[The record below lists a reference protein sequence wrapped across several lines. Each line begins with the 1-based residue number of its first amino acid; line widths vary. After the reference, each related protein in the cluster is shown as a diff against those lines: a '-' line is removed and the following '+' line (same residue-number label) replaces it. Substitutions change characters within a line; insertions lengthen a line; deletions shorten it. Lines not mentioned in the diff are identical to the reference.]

1 MTETKTIRLY
11 DEQVMLRSCKTVVT
25 ACVELK
31 KGFGVELSET
41 VFYPEGGGQLS
52 DTGKLILADKT
63 VSVTHVREKDG
74 HIYHETAESIAVGT
88 EVTAEI
94 DWQMRFDHMQQHC
107 GEHLLSYGF
116 WKLCQA
122 DNVGFHM
129 TEEMVT
135 IDLNR
140 EVSAVEVQQVET
152 LANAQI
158 QENLPIKTTWMD
170 AEQAAA
176 CANRKF
182 NDKLTGPVRVVS
194 IEGSDA
200 CTCCGTHP
208 PMTGMVG
215 LVKIFKAEKHK
226 EGTRIYFLCG
236 RRAMEKIQTCWQE
249 LTGAVQL
256 LSLKDEEIK
265 LGVERLQ
272 AENKELR
279 DKLTLAEERWVNEI
293 APQLLAK
300 AELKEDIKLVEV
312 RFEDISVDAARKLA
326 QRLAEEP
333 LAQVTLFYKQKNR
346 LNYILTRGSAVSVSC
361 RERIAVLN
369 KELNG
374 HGGGNDN
381 MAQGS
386 SAADKIS

>member
-11 DEQVMLRSCKTVVT
+11 DEQVMLRSCKTIVT

-31 KGFGVELSET
+31 KGFGVELAET

-63 VSVTHVREKDG
+63 VNVTHVREKEG
-74 HIYHETAESIAVGT
+74 HILHETAEPVAVGT

-94 DWQMRFDHMQQHC
+94 DWQMRLDHMQQHC

-140 EVSAVEVQQVET
+140 EVSAAEVQQVET

-158 QENLPIKTTWMD
+158 QENLPIKTTWMEAD
-170 AEQAAA
+170 QAAV
-176 CANRKF
+176 CATRKF

-236 RRAMEKIQTCWQE
+236 RLAMAKIQKCWQE

-256 LSLKDEEIK
+256 LSLKDEEIRQ
-265 LGVERLQ
+265 GVERLQ
-272 AENKELR
+272 TENKELR
-279 DKLTLAEERWVNEI
+279 DKLALAEERWVNEI

-300 AELKEDIKLVEV
+300 AELKENIKIVEAH
-312 RFEDISVDAARKLA
+312 FEDISADAAKKLT
-326 QRLAEEP
+326 QKLVEEP
-333 LAQVTLFYKQKNR
+333 QAQVTVFYKQKNR
-346 LNYILTRGSAVSVSC
+346 LNYILAKGAAVSVSC

-386 SAADKIS
+386 SAVSD

>member
-1 MTETKTIRLY
+1 MTESKTRRLY

-25 ACVELK
+25 ACVERK

-52 DTGKLILADKT
+52 DTGRLILANKT
-63 VSVTHVREKDG
+63 INVTHVREKDG
-74 HIYHETAESIAVGT
+74 HIYHETAEPIAVGT

-140 EVSAVEVQQVET
+140 EVSPAEVQQVET

-170 AEQAAA
+170 AQQAAV
-176 CANRKF
+176 CATRKF
-182 NDKLTGPVRVVS
+182 NDKLTGKLRVVS

-215 LVKIFKAEKHK
+215 LVKIFKTEKHK
-226 EGTRIYFLCG
+226 DGTRIYFLCG
-236 RRAMEKIQTCWQE
+236 RRAMDKIQKCWQE
-249 LTGAVQL
+249 LNGAVQL
-256 LSLKDEEIK
+256 LSLKNEEIR
-265 LGVERLQ
+265 LGVEHLQ

-279 DKLTLAEERWVNEI
+279 DKLVIAEERWVNEI

-300 AELKEDIKLVEV
+300 AELKENIKMVEV
-312 RFEDISVDAARKLA
+312 HFEDISAEAAKKLA
-326 QRLAEEP
+326 QRLAEDP
-333 LAQVTLFYKQKNR
+333 QAQVTLFYKLKNR
-346 LNYILTRGSAVSVSC
+346 LNYILTRGTSVPHSC
-361 RERIAVLN
+361 RERIGVLN

-386 SAADKIS
+386 SAISD

>member
-11 DEQVMLRSCKTVVT
+11 DEQVMLRSCKTIVT
-25 ACVELK
+25 ACVERK
-31 KGFGVELSET
+31 KGFGVELAET

-63 VSVTHVREKDG
+63 VNVTHVREKEG
-74 HIYHETAESIAVGT
+74 HILHETAEPVAVGT
-88 EVTAEI
+88 KVTAEI

-140 EVSAVEVQQVET
+140 EVSAAEVQQVET

-158 QENLPIKTTWMD
+158 QENLPIKTTWME
-170 AEQAAA
+170 AEQAAV
-176 CANRKF
+176 CATRKF

-215 LVKIFKAEKHK
+215 MVKIFKAEKHK

-236 RRAMEKIQTCWQE
+236 RLAMAKIQKCWQE

-256 LSLKDEEIK
+256 LSLKDEEIRQ
-265 LGVERLQ
+265 GVERLQ

-279 DKLTLAEERWVNEI
+279 DKLALAEERWVNEI

-300 AELKEDIKLVEV
+300 AELKENIKIVEAH
-312 RFEDISVDAARKLA
+312 FEDISADAAKKLT
-326 QRLAEEP
+326 QRLVEEP
-333 LAQVTLFYKQKNR
+333 QAQVTVFYKQKNR
-346 LNYILTRGSAVSVSC
+346 LNYILAKGAAVSVSC

-386 SAADKIS
+386 SAVSD

>member
-1 MTETKTIRLY
+1 MTETKTLRLY
-11 DEQVMLRSCKTVVT
+11 DEQVMLRSCQTVVT

-31 KGFGVELSET
+31 KGFGVELAET

-52 DTGKLILADKT
+52 DTGKLVLADKT
-63 VSVTHVREKDG
+63 VKVTHVREKDG
-74 HIYHETAESIAVGT
+74 HIYHETAEPIAEGT
-88 EVTAEI
+88 KVTAEI
-94 DWQMRFDHMQQHC
+94 DWQRRFDHMQQHC

-116 WKLCQA
+116 WKCCEA

-140 EVSAVEVQQVET
+140 EVSAAEVQQVET

-158 QENLPIKTTWMD
+158 QENLPIKTAWMT
-170 AEQAAA
+170 AEQAAL
-176 CANRKF
+176 CATRKF

-194 IEGSDA
+194 IAGSDA

-215 LVKIFKAEKHK
+215 LVKIFKMEKHK
-226 EGTRIYFLCG
+226 DGTRIYFLCG
-236 RRAMEKIQTCWQE
+236 RLAMAKLQKCWQE
-249 LTGAVQL
+249 LNGAVQL

-265 LGVERLQ
+265 MGVERLQ

-279 DKLTLAEERWVNEI
+279 DKLMLAEERWIMEI
-293 APQLLAK
+293 APQLLAQ
-300 AELKEDIKLVEV
+300 AELKDDIKVVEV
-312 RFEDISVDAARKLA
+312 HLEDISAEAAKKLA
-326 QRLAEEP
+326 QRLAEDSQ
-333 LAQVTLFYKQKNR
+333 AQVTLFYKLKNR
-346 LNYILTRGSAVSVSC
+346 LNYILARGSAVPESC

-386 SAADKIS
+386 SALKD

>member
-11 DEQVMLRSCKTVVT
+11 DEQVMLRSCKTIVT
-25 ACVELK
+25 ACVERK
-31 KGFGVELSET
+31 KGFGVELAET

-63 VSVTHVREKDG
+63 VNVTHVREKEG
-74 HIYHETAESIAVGT
+74 HILHETAEPVAVGT
-88 EVTAEI
+88 KVTAEI

-140 EVSAVEVQQVET
+140 EVSAAEVQQVET

-158 QENLPIKTTWMD
+158 QENLPIKTTWME
-170 AEQAAA
+170 AEQAAV
-176 CANRKF
+176 CATRKF

-236 RRAMEKIQTCWQE
+236 RLAMAKIQKCWQE

-256 LSLKDEEIK
+256 LSLKDEEIRQ
-265 LGVERLQ
+265 GVERLQ
-272 AENKELR
+272 TENKELR
-279 DKLTLAEERWVNEI
+279 DKLALAEERWVNEI

-300 AELKEDIKLVEV
+300 AELKENIKIVEAH
-312 RFEDISVDAARKLA
+312 FEDISADAAKKLT
-326 QRLAEEP
+326 QRLVEEP
-333 LAQVTLFYKQKNR
+333 QAQVTVFYKQKNR
-346 LNYILTRGSAVSVSC
+346 LNYILAKGAAVSVSC

-386 SAADKIS
+386 SAVSD

>member
-1 MTETKTIRLY
+1 MTESKTRRLY

-63 VSVTHVREKDG
+63 IKVTHVREKDG
-74 HIYHETAESIAVGT
+74 HIFHETAEPIAVGT

-135 IDLNR
+135 IDLSR
-140 EVSAVEVQQVET
+140 EVSAAEVQQVET

-176 CANRKF
+176 CATRKF

-215 LVKIFKAEKHK
+215 LVKIFKTEKHK
-226 EGTRIYFLCG
+226 DGTRIYFLCG
-236 RRAMEKIQTCWQE
+236 RRAMDKIQKCWQE
-249 LTGAVQL
+249 LNGAVQL
-256 LSLKDEEIK
+256 LSLKDEEIR
-265 LGVERLQ
+265 LGVEHLQ

-279 DKLTLAEERWVNEI
+279 DKLVIAEERWVNEI

-300 AELKEDIKLVEV
+300 AELKENIKMVEI
-312 RFEDISVDAARKLA
+312 RFEDISAEAAKKLA
-326 QRLAEEP
+326 QRLAEDP
-333 LAQVTLFYKQKNR
+333 QAQVTLFYKLKNR
-346 LNYILTRGSAVSVSC
+346 LNYILTRGTSVPHSC
-361 RERIAVLN
+361 RERIGVLN

-386 SAADKIS
+386 SAISD

>member
-1 MTETKTIRLY
+1 MTESKTRRLY

-52 DTGKLILADKT
+52 DTGKLIFADKT
-63 VSVTHVREKDG
+63 IKVTHVREKDG
-74 HIYHETAESIAVGT
+74 HIFHETAEPIAVGT

-94 DWQMRFDHMQQHC
+94 DWQRRFDHMQQHC

-140 EVSAVEVQQVET
+140 EVSAAEVQQVET

-170 AEQAAA
+170 AEQAAV
-176 CANRKF
+176 CATRKF
-182 NDKLTGPVRVVS
+182 NDKLTGKLRVVS

-215 LVKIFKAEKHK
+215 LVKIFKTEKHK
-226 EGTRIYFLCG
+226 DGTRIYFLCG
-236 RRAMEKIQTCWQE
+236 RRAMDKIQKCWQE
-249 LTGAVQL
+249 LNGAVQL
-256 LSLKDEEIK
+256 LSLKDEEIR
-265 LGVERLQ
+265 LGVEHLQ

-279 DKLTLAEERWVNEI
+279 DKLVIAEERWVNEI

-300 AELKEDIKLVEV
+300 AELKENIKMVEI
-312 RFEDISVDAARKLA
+312 RFEDISAEAAKKLA
-326 QRLAEEP
+326 QRLAEDP
-333 LAQVTLFYKQKNR
+333 QAQVTLFYKLKNR
-346 LNYILTRGSAVSVSC
+346 LNYILTRGTSVPHSC
-361 RERIAVLN
+361 RERIGVLN

-386 SAADKIS
+386 SAISD

>member
-140 EVSAVEVQQVET
+140 EVSAAEVQQVET
-152 LANAQI
+152 LANTQI

-170 AEQAAA
+170 AEQAAT
-176 CANRKF
+176 CATRKF

-236 RRAMEKIQTCWQE
+236 RLAMAKIQKCWQE

-265 LGVERLQ
+265 SGVARLQ

-279 DKLTLAEERWVNEI
+279 DKLALAEERWVNEI

-300 AELKEDIKLVEV
+300 AELKDDIKIVEV
-312 RFEDISVDAARKLA
+312 HFEDISADAAKKLT
-326 QRLAEEP
+326 QKLVEEP
-333 LAQVTLFYKQKNR
+333 QAQVTVFYKQKNR
-346 LNYILTRGSAVSVSC
+346 LNYILTQGTDVPGSC
-361 RERIAVLN
+361 RERISILN
-369 KELNG
+369 KKLG
-374 HGGGNDN
+374 GKGGGKDN

-386 SAADKIS
+386 SVL

>member
-11 DEQVMLRSCKTVVT
+11 DEKVMLRSCKTVVT
-25 ACVELK
+25 ACRELK

-52 DTGKLILADKT
+52 DTGKLILADKS
-63 VSVTHVREKDG
+63 VAVTHVREKDG
-74 HIYHETAESIAVGT
+74 TIYHETAESIAVGT

-116 WKLCQA
+116 WKFCQA

-140 EVSAVEVQQVET
+140 EVSAAEVQQVET

-158 QENLPIKTTWMD
+158 QENLPVKTTWMD
-170 AEQAAA
+170 AEQAAVYA
-176 CANRKF
+176 TRKF

-194 IEGSDA
+194 IEGSDV

-208 PMTGMVG
+208 PMTGMIG
-215 LVKIFKAEKHK
+215 LVKIFKMEKHK
-226 EGTRIYFLCG
+226 DGTRIYFLCG
-236 RRAMEKIQTCWQE
+236 RRALAKIQRCWQA
-249 LTGAVQL
+249 LNGASQL
-256 LSLKDEEIK
+256 LSLKDEEIEQ
-265 LGVERLQ
+265 GVERLQ
-272 AENKELR
+272 AEKKELQ
-279 DKLTLAEERWVNEI
+279 DKLTAAEERWVNEI
-293 APQLLAK
+293 APQLLEK
-300 AELKEDIKLVEV
+300 AELKEDIKFVEI
-312 RFEDISVDAARKLA
+312 RFEDISADAARKLA
-326 QRLAEEP
+326 QRLAEDP
-333 LAQVTLFYKQKNR
+333 QAQVTLFYKQKNR
-346 LNYILTRGSAVSVSC
+346 LNYILARGTSVPHSC

-369 KELNG
+369 KKLNG

-386 SAADKIS
+386 CAAGV

>member
-1 MTETKTIRLY
+1 MTETKTRRLY
-11 DEQVMLRSCKTVVT
+11 DEQVMLRSCKTVIT

-31 KGFGVELSET
+31 KGFGVELAET

-63 VSVTHVREKDG
+63 VKVTHVREKDG
-74 HIYHETAESIAVGT
+74 HIYHETAEPIAVGT

-116 WKLCQA
+116 WKFCQA

-140 EVSAVEVQQVET
+140 EVSAAEVQQVET

-170 AEQAAA
+170 AGQAAV
-176 CANRKF
+176 CATRKF

-208 PMTGMVG
+208 PTTGTVG
-215 LVKIFKAEKHK
+215 LVKIFKTEKHK

-265 LGVERLQ
+265 IGVERLQ

-279 DKLTLAEERWVNEI
+279 DKLVIAEERWINEI

-300 AELKEDIKLVEV
+300 AELKDDIKIVEV
-312 RFEDISVDAARKLA
+312 RLADISADAARKLA
-326 QRLAEEP
+326 QRLAENP
-333 LAQVTLFYKQKNR
+333 QAQVTVFYKQKNR
-346 LNYILTRGSAVSVSC
+346 LNYILTRGNSVPVSC
-361 RERIAVLN
+361 RERIVTLN

-386 SAADKIS
+386 SAVSD

>member
-52 DTGKLILADKT
+52 DTGRLLLADKT
-63 VSVTHVREKDG
+63 IKVTHVREKDG
-74 HIYHETAESIAVGT
+74 HIFHETAEPIAVGT

-135 IDLNR
+135 IDLSR
-140 EVSAVEVQQVET
+140 EVSAAEVQQVET

-176 CANRKF
+176 CATRKF

-215 LVKIFKAEKHK
+215 LVKIFKTEKHK
-226 EGTRIYFLCG
+226 DGTRIYFLCG
-236 RRAMEKIQTCWQE
+236 RRAMDKIQKCWQE
-249 LTGAVQL
+249 LNGAVQL
-256 LSLKDEEIK
+256 LSLKDEEIR

-279 DKLTLAEERWVNEI
+279 DKLVIAEERWVNEI

-300 AELKEDIKLVEV
+300 AELKENIKMVEV
-312 RFEDISVDAARKLA
+312 HFEDISAEAAKKLA
-326 QRLAEEP
+326 QRLAEDP
-333 LAQVTLFYKQKNR
+333 QAQVTLFYKLKNR
-346 LNYILTRGSAVSVSC
+346 LNYILTRGTSVPHSC
-361 RERIAVLN
+361 RERIGVLN

-386 SAADKIS
+386 SAISD

>member
-1 MTETKTIRLY
+1 
-11 DEQVMLRSCKTVVT
+11 
-25 ACVELK
+25 
-31 KGFGVELSET
+31 
-41 VFYPEGGGQLS
+41 
-52 DTGKLILADKT
+52 
-63 VSVTHVREKDG
+63 
-74 HIYHETAESIAVGT
+74 
-88 EVTAEI
+88 
-94 DWQMRFDHMQQHC
+94 
-107 GEHLLSYGF
+107 
-116 WKLCQA
+116 
-122 DNVGFHM
+122 M

-140 EVSAVEVQQVET
+140 EVSAAEVQQVET

-176 CANRKF
+176 CATRKF

-236 RRAMEKIQTCWQE
+236 RRAMEKIQKCWQE

-279 DKLTLAEERWVNEI
+279 DKLALAEERWVNEI
-293 APQLLAK
+293 APQLLAQ

-369 KELNG
+369 RELNG

-386 SAADKIS
+386 SAADD

>member
-74 HIYHETAESIAVGT
+74 HIYHETAEPIAVGT

-140 EVSAVEVQQVET
+140 EVSAAEVQQVET
-152 LANAQI
+152 LANVQI

-176 CANRKF
+176 CATRKF

-236 RRAMEKIQTCWQE
+236 RRAMEKIQKCWQE

-265 LGVERLQ
+265 SGVERLQ

-279 DKLTLAEERWVNEI
+279 DKLALAEERWVNEI
-293 APQLLAK
+293 APQLLNK
-300 AELKEDIKLVEV
+300 AELKDDIKIVEA
-312 RFEDISVDAARKLA
+312 RFEDISADAAKKLT
-326 QRLAEEP
+326 QKLVEEP
-333 LAQVTLFYKQKNR
+333 QAQVTVFYKQKNR
-346 LNYILTRGSAVSVSC
+346 LNYILARGSAVPVSC
-361 RERIAVLN
+361 RERIVVLN

-386 SAADKIS
+386 SAVSD

>member
-11 DEQVMLRSCKTVVT
+11 DEQVMLRSCQTVVT

-31 KGFGVELSET
+31 NGFGLELAQT

-52 DTGKLILADKT
+52 DTGKLLFDNKT
-63 VSVTHVREKDG
+63 VKVTHVREKDG
-74 HIYHETAESIAVGT
+74 HILHETVEPVAVGT

-94 DWQMRFDHMQQHC
+94 DWQVRFDHMQQHC

-129 TEEMVT
+129 SEDMVT

-140 EVSAVEVQQVET
+140 EVSEAEVMQVET
-152 LANAQI
+152 LANQQI
-158 QENLPIKTTWMD
+158 QENLPVKTAWMD

-176 CANRKF
+176 CATRKF
-182 NDKLTGPVRVVS
+182 NDKLTGLVRVVS
-194 IEGSDA
+194 IAGSDA

-226 EGTRIYFLCG
+226 TGTRIYFLCG
-236 RRAMEKIQTCWQE
+236 RLAMEKIQKCWQE
-249 LTGAVQL
+249 LSAAVQL

-272 AENKELR
+272 TENRELQE
-279 DKLTLAEERWVNEI
+279 KLSLAEERWINEI
-293 APQLLAK
+293 APQLLAQ
-300 AELKEDIKLVEV
+300 AELANDVKVIEV
-312 RFEDISVDAARKLA
+312 HFDDISAEAARKLA
-326 QRLAEEP
+326 QRLAENP
-333 LAQVTLFYKQKNR
+333 QAQVTLYYKSKNR
-346 LNYILTRGSAVSVSC
+346 LNYILTQGSDVPGSC
-361 RERIAVLN
+361 RDRISILN
-369 KELNG
+369 KKLG
-374 HGGGNDN
+374 GKGGGKDN

-386 SAADKIS
+386 SAL

>member
-1 MTETKTIRLY
+1 MTESKTRRLY

-63 VSVTHVREKDG
+63 VNVTHVREKEG
-74 HIYHETAESIAVGT
+74 HILHETAEPVAVGT

-140 EVSAVEVQQVET
+140 EVSAAEVQQVET

-176 CANRKF
+176 CATRKF

-279 DKLTLAEERWVNEI
+279 DKLALAEERWVNEI
-293 APQLLAK
+293 APQLLAQ

>member
-1 MTETKTIRLY
+1 MTETKTRRLY

-25 ACVELK
+25 ACVERK
-31 KGFGVELSET
+31 KGFGVELEET

-74 HIYHETAESIAVGT
+74 HIYHETAEPIAVGT

-135 IDLNR
+135 IDLSR
-140 EVSAVEVQQVET
+140 EVSAAEVQQVET

-170 AEQAAA
+170 AEQAAV
-176 CANRKF
+176 CATRKF
-182 NDKLTGPVRVVS
+182 NDKLTGKLRVVS

-215 LVKIFKAEKHK
+215 LVKIFKTEKHK
-226 EGTRIYFLCG
+226 DGTRIYFLCG
-236 RRAMEKIQTCWQE
+236 RRAMDKIQKCWQE
-249 LTGAVQL
+249 LNGAVQL
-256 LSLKDEEIK
+256 LSLKDEEIR
-265 LGVERLQ
+265 LGVEHLQ

-279 DKLTLAEERWVNEI
+279 DKLVIAEERWVNEI

-300 AELKEDIKLVEV
+300 AELKENIKMVEV
-312 RFEDISVDAARKLA
+312 HFEDISAEAAKKLA
-326 QRLAEEP
+326 QRLAEDP
-333 LAQVTLFYKQKNR
+333 QAQVTLFYKLKNR
-346 LNYILTRGSAVSVSC
+346 LNYILTRGTSVPHSC
-361 RERIAVLN
+361 RERIGVLN

-386 SAADKIS
+386 SAISD

>member
-1 MTETKTIRLY
+1 MTESKTRRLY
-11 DEQVMLRSCKTVVT
+11 DEQVMLRSCKTIVT
-25 ACVELK
+25 ACVERK
-31 KGFGVELSET
+31 KGFGVELLET

-52 DTGKLILADKT
+52 DTGRLILADKT
-63 VSVTHVREKDG
+63 INVTHVREKDG
-74 HIYHETAESIAVGT
+74 YIFHETAEPIAVGT

-135 IDLNR
+135 IDLSR
-140 EVSAVEVQQVET
+140 EVSAAEVQQVEI

-170 AEQAAA
+170 AQQAAV
-176 CANRKF
+176 CATRKF
-182 NDKLTGPVRVVS
+182 NDKLTGKLRVVS

-215 LVKIFKAEKHK
+215 LVKIFKTEKHK
-226 EGTRIYFLCG
+226 DGTRIYFLCG
-236 RRAMEKIQTCWQE
+236 RRAMDKIQKCWQE
-249 LTGAVQL
+249 LNGAVQL
-256 LSLKDEEIK
+256 LSLKDEEIR
-265 LGVERLQ
+265 LGVEHLQ

-279 DKLTLAEERWVNEI
+279 DKLVIAEERWVNEI

-300 AELKEDIKLVEV
+300 AELKENIKMVEV
-312 RFEDISVDAARKLA
+312 HFEDISAEAAKKLA
-326 QRLAEEP
+326 QRLAEDP
-333 LAQVTLFYKQKNR
+333 QAQVTLFYKLKNR
-346 LNYILTRGSAVSVSC
+346 LNYILTRGTSVPHSC
-361 RERIAVLN
+361 RERIGVLN

-386 SAADKIS
+386 SAISD

>member
-1 MTETKTIRLY
+1 MTESKTRRLY

-25 ACVELK
+25 ACVERK

-52 DTGKLILADKT
+52 DTGRLIFADKT
-63 VSVTHVREKDG
+63 INVTHVREKDG
-74 HIYHETAESIAVGT
+74 HIFHETAEPIAVGT

-135 IDLNR
+135 IDLSR
-140 EVSAVEVQQVET
+140 EVSAAEVQQVET

-170 AEQAAA
+170 AQQAAV
-176 CANRKF
+176 CATRKF
-182 NDKLTGPVRVVS
+182 NDKLTGKLRVVS

-236 RRAMEKIQTCWQE
+236 RRAMEKIQKCWQE

-265 LGVERLQ
+265 SGVERLQ
-272 AENKELR
+272 TENKELR

-300 AELKEDIKLVEV
+300 AELKENIKMVEV
-312 RFEDISVDAARKLA
+312 HFEDISAEAAKKLA
-326 QRLAEEP
+326 QRLAEDP
-333 LAQVTLFYKQKNR
+333 QAQVTLFYKLKNR
-346 LNYILTRGSAVSVSC
+346 LNYILTRGTSVPHSC
-361 RERIAVLN
+361 RERIGVLN

-386 SAADKIS
+386 SAISD

>member
-1 MTETKTIRLY
+1 MTESKTRRLY

-25 ACVELK
+25 ACVERK
-31 KGFGVELSET
+31 KGFGVELAET

-74 HIYHETAESIAVGT
+74 HIYHETAEPIAVGT

-135 IDLNR
+135 IDLSR
-140 EVSAVEVQQVET
+140 EVSAAEVQQVET
-152 LANAQI
+152 LANVQI

-176 CANRKF
+176 CATRKF

-215 LVKIFKAEKHK
+215 LVKIFKTEKHK
-226 EGTRIYFLCG
+226 DGTRIYFLCG
-236 RRAMEKIQTCWQE
+236 RRAMDKIQKCWQE
-249 LTGAVQL
+249 LNGAVQL
-256 LSLKDEEIK
+256 LSLKDEEIR

-279 DKLTLAEERWVNEI
+279 DKLVIAEERWVNEI

-300 AELKEDIKLVEV
+300 AELKENIKMVEV
-312 RFEDISVDAARKLA
+312 HFEDISAEAAKKLA
-326 QRLAEEP
+326 QRLAEDP
-333 LAQVTLFYKQKNR
+333 QAQVTLFYKLKNR
-346 LNYILTRGSAVSVSC
+346 LNYILTRGTPVPHSC
-361 RERIAVLN
+361 RERIGVLN

-386 SAADKIS
+386 SAISD

>member
-1 MTETKTIRLY
+1 MTESKTRRLY

-25 ACVELK
+25 ACVERK

-52 DTGKLILADKT
+52 DTGRLIFADKT
-63 VSVTHVREKDG
+63 INVTHVREKDG
-74 HIYHETAESIAVGT
+74 HIFHETAEPIAVGT

-140 EVSAVEVQQVET
+140 EVSAAEVQQVET

-176 CANRKF
+176 CATRKF
-182 NDKLTGPVRVVS
+182 NDKLTGKLRVVS

-215 LVKIFKAEKHK
+215 LVKIFKTEKHK
-226 EGTRIYFLCG
+226 DGTRIYFLCG
-236 RRAMEKIQTCWQE
+236 RRAMDKIQKCWQE
-249 LTGAVQL
+249 LNGAVQL
-256 LSLKDEEIK
+256 LSLKDEEIR
-265 LGVERLQ
+265 LGVEHLQ

-300 AELKEDIKLVEV
+300 AELKENIKMVEV
-312 RFEDISVDAARKLA
+312 HFEDISAEAAKKLA
-326 QRLAEEP
+326 QRLAEDP
-333 LAQVTLFYKQKNR
+333 QAQVTLFYKLKNR
-346 LNYILTRGSAVSVSC
+346 LNYILTRGTSVPHSC
-361 RERIAVLN
+361 RERIGVLN

-386 SAADKIS
+386 SAISD

>member
-1 MTETKTIRLY
+1 MIKGSTARLY
-11 DEQVMLRSCKTVVT
+11 DEDVMQRSCQAVVT

-31 KGFGVELSET
+31 KGFGVELNQT

-52 DTGKLILADKT
+52 DIGRLIMGDKT
-63 VSVTHVREKDG
+63 IAVNHVREKEG
-74 HIYHETAESIAVGT
+74 QILHETAEPLAVGT
-88 EVTAEI
+88 EVRAEI
-94 DWQMRFDHMQQHC
+94 DWQVRFDHMQQHC

-129 TEEMVT
+129 GEDMVT

-140 EVSAVEVQQVET
+140 EVSPQEVQQVET
-152 LANAQI
+152 MVNTQI
-158 QENLPIKTTWMD
+158 QENRLIKAAWMEV
-170 AEQAAA
+170 EQAAK
-176 CANRKF
+176 CATRKF
-182 NDKLTGPVRVVS
+182 NDKLTGLLRVVT

-215 LVKIFKAEKHK
+215 LVKIFRTEKHK

-236 RRAMEKIQTCWQE
+236 RLALEKIQRGWQALNE
-249 LTGAVQL
+249 AAQL

-272 AENKELR
+272 GEIKELK
-279 DKLTLAEERWVNEI
+279 DKLTQAEENWVKET
-293 APQLLAK
+293 AQQLWAAAALENGVKIIEA
-300 AELKEDIKLVEV
+300 
-312 RFEDISVDAARKLA
+312 RYEDISADAAKKLA
-326 QRLAEEP
+326 QTLAED
-333 LAQVTLFYKQKNR
+333 AHTQAVIFYTTKDR
-346 LNYILTRGSAVSVSC
+346 LNYILSQGTEVPGSC

-369 KELNG
+369 EKMNG
-374 HGGGNDN
+374 RGGGKDN
-381 MAQGS
+381 FAQGS
-386 SAADKIS
+386 SPRLSQ

>member
-1 MTETKTIRLY
+1 MTESKTRRLY

-25 ACVELK
+25 ACVERK

-52 DTGKLILADKT
+52 DTGRLILADKT
-63 VSVTHVREKDG
+63 INVTHVREKDG
-74 HIYHETAESIAVGT
+74 HIFHETAEPIAVGT

-135 IDLNR
+135 IDLSR
-140 EVSAVEVQQVET
+140 EVSAAEVQQVEN

-170 AEQAAA
+170 AEQAAV
-176 CANRKF
+176 CATRKF
-182 NDKLTGPVRVVS
+182 NDKLAGPVRVVS

-236 RRAMEKIQTCWQE
+236 RRAMDKIQKCWQE
-249 LTGAVQL
+249 LNGAVQL
-256 LSLKDEEIK
+256 LSLKDEEIR
-265 LGVERLQ
+265 LGVEHLQ

-279 DKLTLAEERWVNEI
+279 DKLVIAEERWVNEI

-300 AELKEDIKLVEV
+300 AELKENIKMVEV
-312 RFEDISVDAARKLA
+312 HFEDISAEAAKKLA
-326 QRLAEEP
+326 QRLAEDP
-333 LAQVTLFYKQKNR
+333 QAQVTLFYKLKNR
-346 LNYILTRGSAVSVSC
+346 LNYILTRGTSVPHSC
-361 RERIAVLN
+361 RERIGVLN

-386 SAADKIS
+386 SAISD

>member
-31 KGFGVELSET
+31 KGFGVELSKT

-52 DTGKLILADKT
+52 DTGKLILVDKT
-63 VSVTHVREKDG
+63 IIVTHVREKDG
-74 HIYHETAESIAVGT
+74 AIYHETAEPIAVGT

-140 EVSAVEVQQVET
+140 EVSIAEVQQVET

-158 QENLPIKTTWMD
+158 QENLPIKTTWME

-176 CANRKF
+176 CATRKF

-208 PMTGMVG
+208 SMTGMVG

-236 RRAMEKIQTCWQE
+236 RLAMAKIQKCWQE

-256 LSLKDEEIK
+256 LSLKDEEIRQ
-265 LGVERLQ
+265 GVERLQ

-279 DKLTLAEERWVNEI
+279 DKLALAEERWVNEI

-300 AELKEDIKLVEV
+300 AELKDDIKIVEAH
-312 RFEDISVDAARKLA
+312 FEDISADAAKKLT
-326 QRLAEEP
+326 QKLVEEP
-333 LAQVTLFYKQKNR
+333 QAQVTVFYKQKNR
-346 LNYILTRGSAVSVSC
+346 LNYILAKGAAVSVSC

-386 SAADKIS
+386 SAVSD

>member
-1 MTETKTIRLY
+1 MTESKTRRLY

-25 ACVELK
+25 ACVERK
-31 KGFGVELSET
+31 KGFGVELSQT

-52 DTGKLILADKT
+52 DTGRLLFADKT
-63 VSVTHVREKDG
+63 INVTHVREKDG
-74 HIYHETAESIAVGT
+74 HIFHETAEPIAVGT

-135 IDLNR
+135 IDLSR
-140 EVSAVEVQQVET
+140 EVSAAEVQQVET

-170 AEQAAA
+170 AQQAAV
-176 CANRKF
+176 CATRKF
-182 NDKLTGPVRVVS
+182 NDKLTGKLRVVS

-215 LVKIFKAEKHK
+215 LVKIFKTEKHK
-226 EGTRIYFLCG
+226 DGTRIYFLCG
-236 RRAMEKIQTCWQE
+236 RRAMDKIQKCWQE
-249 LTGAVQL
+249 LNGAVQL
-256 LSLKDEEIK
+256 LSLKDEEIR
-265 LGVERLQ
+265 LGVEHLQ

-279 DKLTLAEERWVNEI
+279 DKLVIAEERWVNEI

-300 AELKEDIKLVEV
+300 AELKENIKMVEV
-312 RFEDISVDAARKLA
+312 HFEDISAEAAKKLA
-326 QRLAEEP
+326 QRLAEDP
-333 LAQVTLFYKQKNR
+333 QAQVTLFYKLKNR
-346 LNYILTRGSAVSVSC
+346 LNYILTRGTSVPHSC
-361 RERIAVLN
+361 RERIGVLN

-386 SAADKIS
+386 SAISD

>member
-11 DEQVMLRSCKTVVT
+11 DEQVMLRSCKTIVT
-25 ACVELK
+25 ACVERK
-31 KGFGVELSET
+31 KGFGVELAET

-63 VSVTHVREKDG
+63 IKVTQVREKDG
-74 HIYHETAESIAVGT
+74 HIYHETAEPIAVGT

-94 DWQMRFDHMQQHC
+94 DWQMRLDHMQQHC

-140 EVSAVEVQQVET
+140 EVSAAEVQQVET

-170 AEQAAA
+170 AEQAAV
-176 CANRKF
+176 CATRKF

-236 RRAMEKIQTCWQE
+236 RLAMAKIQKCWQE

-256 LSLKDEEIK
+256 LSLKDEEIRQ
-265 LGVERLQ
+265 GVERLQ
-272 AENKELR
+272 TENKELR
-279 DKLTLAEERWVNEI
+279 DKLALAEERWVNEI

-300 AELKEDIKLVEV
+300 AELKDDIKIVEAH
-312 RFEDISVDAARKLA
+312 FEDISADAAKKLT
-326 QRLAEEP
+326 QKLVEEP
-333 LAQVTLFYKQKNR
+333 QAQVTVFYKQKNR
-346 LNYILTRGSAVSVSC
+346 LNYILAKGAAVSVSC

-386 SAADKIS
+386 SAVSD

>member
-1 MTETKTIRLY
+1 MTESKTRRLY

-25 ACVELK
+25 ACVERK

-52 DTGKLILADKT
+52 DTGRLLLADKT
-63 VSVTHVREKDG
+63 INVTHVREKDG
-74 HIYHETAESIAVGT
+74 HIFHETAEPIAVGT

-135 IDLNR
+135 IDLSR
-140 EVSAVEVQQVET
+140 EVSAAEVQQVET

-176 CANRKF
+176 CATRKF

-215 LVKIFKAEKHK
+215 LVKIFKTEKHK
-226 EGTRIYFLCG
+226 DGTRIYFLCG
-236 RRAMEKIQTCWQE
+236 RRAMDKIQKCWQE
-249 LTGAVQL
+249 LNGAVQL
-256 LSLKDEEIK
+256 LSLKDEEIR
-265 LGVERLQ
+265 LGVEHLQ

-279 DKLTLAEERWVNEI
+279 DKLVIAEERWVNEI

-300 AELKEDIKLVEV
+300 AELKENIKMVEI
-312 RFEDISVDAARKLA
+312 RFEDISAEAAKKLA
-326 QRLAEEP
+326 QRLAEDP
-333 LAQVTLFYKQKNR
+333 QAQVTLFYKLKNR
-346 LNYILTRGSAVSVSC
+346 LNYILTRGTSVPHSC
-361 RERIAVLN
+361 RERIGVLN

-386 SAADKIS
+386 SAISD

>member
-25 ACVELK
+25 ACVERK
-31 KGFGVELSET
+31 KGFGVELEET

-74 HIYHETAESIAVGT
+74 HIYHETAEPIAVGT
-88 EVTAEI
+88 EVIAEI

-140 EVSAVEVQQVET
+140 EVSPAEVQQVET

-176 CANRKF
+176 CATRKF

-265 LGVERLQ
+265 SGVERLQ

-312 RFEDISVDAARKLA
+312 HFEDISANAARKLA

-346 LNYILTRGSAVSVSC
+346 LNYILTRGNAVPVSC

-386 SAADKIS
+386 SAADD

>member
-11 DEQVMLRSCKTVVT
+11 DEQVMLRSCKTIVT
-25 ACVELK
+25 ACVERK
-31 KGFGVELSET
+31 KGFGVELAET

-63 VSVTHVREKDG
+63 IKVTHVREKDG
-74 HIYHETAESIAVGT
+74 HIYHETAEPIAVGT

-140 EVSAVEVQQVET
+140 EVSAAEVQQVET

-158 QENLPIKTTWMD
+158 QENLPIKTTWME
-170 AEQAAA
+170 AEQAAV
-176 CANRKF
+176 CATRKF

-236 RRAMEKIQTCWQE
+236 RLAMAKIQKCWQE

-256 LSLKDEEIK
+256 LSLKDEEIRQ
-265 LGVERLQ
+265 GVERLQ
-272 AENKELR
+272 TENKELR
-279 DKLTLAEERWVNEI
+279 DKLALAEERWVNEI

-300 AELKEDIKLVEV
+300 AELKDDIKIVEAH
-312 RFEDISVDAARKLA
+312 FEDISADAAKKLT
-326 QRLAEEP
+326 QKLVEEP
-333 LAQVTLFYKQKNR
+333 QAQVTVFYKQKNR
-346 LNYILTRGSAVSVSC
+346 LNYILAKGAAVSVSC

-386 SAADKIS
+386 SAVSD

>member
-1 MTETKTIRLY
+1 MTESKTRRLY

-25 ACVELK
+25 ACVEFK

-63 VSVTHVREKDG
+63 IKVTHVREKDG
-74 HIYHETAESIAVGT
+74 HIFHETAEPIAVGT

-140 EVSAVEVQQVET
+140 EVSPAEVQQVET

-176 CANRKF
+176 CATRKF

-215 LVKIFKAEKHK
+215 LVKIFKTEKHK
-226 EGTRIYFLCG
+226 DGTRIYFLCG
-236 RRAMEKIQTCWQE
+236 RRAMDKIQKCWQE
-249 LTGAVQL
+249 LNGAVQL
-256 LSLKDEEIK
+256 LSLKDEEIR
-265 LGVERLQ
+265 LGVEHLQ

-279 DKLTLAEERWVNEI
+279 DKLVIAEERWVNEI

-300 AELKEDIKLVEV
+300 AELKENIKMVEI
-312 RFEDISVDAARKLA
+312 RFEDISAEAAKKLA
-326 QRLAEEP
+326 QRLAEDP
-333 LAQVTLFYKQKNR
+333 QAQVTLFYKLKNR
-346 LNYILTRGSAVSVSC
+346 LNYILTRGTSVPHSC
-361 RERIAVLN
+361 RERIGVLN

-386 SAADKIS
+386 SAISD

>member
-11 DEQVMLRSCKTVVT
+11 DKQVMLRSCKTVVT
-25 ACVELK
+25 ACVERK
-31 KGFGVELSET
+31 KGFGVELAET

-74 HIYHETAESIAVGT
+74 HIYHETSEPIAVGT

-140 EVSAVEVQQVET
+140 EVSAAEVQQVET
-152 LANAQI
+152 LANVQI

-176 CANRKF
+176 CATRKF

-279 DKLTLAEERWVNEI
+279 DKLALAEERWVNEI